1 MKTKKSIL
9 ALSILSVLFFAS
21 CENKSI
27 LEEDQEFETLQRTL
41 NNTIGE
47 DGGNDDDEDSDG
59 NYYQIVQLVLVF

>member
-27 LEEDQEFETLQRTL
+27 TEEDQEYETLQRTL
-41 NNTIGE
+41 NDTVGE
-47 DGGNDDDEDSDG
+47 DGTGNEDEEESEG
-59 NYYQIVQLVLVF
+59 S